1 MEVFGV
7 TQSAAVNQQEQG
19 WAGRY
24 ELPRAG
30 LAALTLTQTLTPGN
44 GLCRQEGVQG
54 RVSGS

>member
-1 MEVFGV
+1 M